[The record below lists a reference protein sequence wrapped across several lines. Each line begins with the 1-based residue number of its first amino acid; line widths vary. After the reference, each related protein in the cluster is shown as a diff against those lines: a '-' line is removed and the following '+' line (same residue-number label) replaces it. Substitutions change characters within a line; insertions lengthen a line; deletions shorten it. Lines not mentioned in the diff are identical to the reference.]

1 MSAGKVCSSLYVA
14 PVLGEKDKFAVA
26 VRLIVVGSSRLFLLA
41 NLFWTYSDQPILGP
55 TNLFPEFEFTCTKI
69 LVFVF
74 HLLVCFS
81 SSILSLLYTCC
92 LPQARKTNSKSK
104 TFGIVLMFFLSY
116 DNPDTMFG
124 LHLHTL
130 PPRSSDDCFKDARN
144 TFASKARSQN
154 YSVSIS
160 LAVFHASFSWPHSTK
175 QHILFKFKVRWY

>member
-1 MSAGKVCSSLYVA
+1 MYPLTFSQNLNLH
-14 PVLGEKDKFAVA
+14 VLG
-26 VRLIVVGSSRLFLLA
+26 FL
-41 NLFWTYSDQPILGP
+41 Y
-55 TNLFPEFEFTCTKI
+55 
-69 LVFVF
+69 FVP
-74 HLLVCFS
+74 LLVCFS

-160 LAVFHASFSWPHSTK
+160 LAVFHASFSWPYSTK
-175 QHILFKFKVRWY
+175 QHILSKFKVCWQSRYQWYKCQQNESLTLCKLNLKMLHPKL